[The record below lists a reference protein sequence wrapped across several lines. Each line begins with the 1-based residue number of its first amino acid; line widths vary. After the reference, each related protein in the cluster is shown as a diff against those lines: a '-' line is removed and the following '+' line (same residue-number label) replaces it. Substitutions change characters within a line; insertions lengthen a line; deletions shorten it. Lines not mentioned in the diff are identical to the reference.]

1 MSVNKAII
9 LGRLGQNP
17 ELKYTPSGNAVC
29 SFSVATSDAWKD
41 KSGQKQEK
49 TEWHRIQVWGKLAEI
64 CNQYL
69 KKGSEVYLEGKIQT
83 SSWEKDGIK
92 QYMTQINASVVNFV
106 GSGNRE
112 ISSKEEPRQLVTTTE
127 EAMKIAEAVFVAD
140 EIPF

>member
-41 KSGQKQEK
+41 KCGQKQEK
-49 TEWHRIQVWGKLAEI
+49 TEWHKIQVWGKLAEI

-83 SSWEKDGIK
+83 SSWEKDGAK

-112 ISSKEEPRQLVTTTE
+112 ISSKEEPRQLVTTTD

>member
-49 TEWHRIQVWGKLAEI
+49 TEWHKIQVWGKLAEI

-106 GSGNRE
+106 GTGNRE
-112 ISSKEEPRQLVTTTE
+112 ISSKEEPRQLVTTTD

>member
-49 TEWHRIQVWGKLAEI
+49 TEWHKVQVWGKLAEI

>member
-49 TEWHRIQVWGKLAEI
+49 TEWHKIQVWGKLAEI

-69 KKGSEVYLEGKIQT
+69 KKGSEVYIEGKIQT

-92 QYMTQINASVVNFV
+92 QHMTQINASVVNFV
-106 GSGNRE
+106 GAGNRE
-112 ISSKEEPRQLVTTTE
+112 ISSKEEPRQLVTTTD